1 MKTIIK
7 ENSVNKFIEGKRKE
21 ILELRRTGLSYGE
34 IFTELKLEDIEYEN
48 GYKVKLTKKAFT
60 SYCSRIFKKCTVK
73 EFITMNEKKIVDLLR
88 QGNGPSKIYEILE
101 IQNKKFTDKE
111 SVDKR
116 CWKDRLRKYSEKNV
130 LIKEIHDTVENEEN
144 VAVDEAVKELKS
156 KIVLL
161 NKEIELA
168 NEKIKKEKEKNAE
181 SDRKIIGYEAI
192 KEELEANLKEANQSV
207 EYYRKECNLF
217 KAKMM
222 DKEAEIKKLKNR
234 SLFQRILNI

>member
-88 QGNGPSKIYEILE
+88 QGNGPSKIYEIY
-101 IQNKKFTDKE
+101 
-111 SVDKR
+111 
-116 CWKDRLRKYSEKNV
+116 W
-130 LIKEIHDTVENEEN
+130 
-144 VAVDEAVKELKS
+144 
-156 KIVLL
+156 
-161 NKEIELA
+161 LA
-168 NEKIKKEKEKNAE
+168 
-181 SDRKIIGYEAI
+181 
-192 KEELEANLKEANQSV
+192 
-207 EYYRKECNLF
+207 F
-217 KAKMM
+217 
-222 DKEAEIKKLKNR
+222 
-234 SLFQRILNI
+234 F